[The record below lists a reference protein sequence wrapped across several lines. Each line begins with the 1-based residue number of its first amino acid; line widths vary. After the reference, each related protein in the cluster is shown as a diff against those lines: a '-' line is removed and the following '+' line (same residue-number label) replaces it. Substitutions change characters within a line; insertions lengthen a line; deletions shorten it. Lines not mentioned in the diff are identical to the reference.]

1 MNEIVNFQ
9 GARATVQNKR
19 VKFLAVTFLAFVSI
33 IFIGCNRTD
42 TSGGGSSAA
51 TTGAANVDPNDT
63 AANVNGK
70 PIKMEE
76 VERGIKQQAQGQESK
91 LSPLE
96 LASARLQIL
105 DGLIQNEVLYQKAE
119 KEGTV
124 PKDDDITAEVNKQK
138 TSSNLSAEKFDE
150 QMKQAGMTDASYRE
164 TVKRVLAVKNL
175 IEKITGKI
183 EAPKDSE
190 IDAFYNGNKSAFVN
204 KRGVKLAAIVIDPT
218 NSGEGDTTTSEQEA
232 VLKGNEIIK
241 RIQQGQDFASIAREA
256 SEDQSKLQ
264 GGDLG
269 TISEDEL
276 KQTFPPQVAAT
287 LMNEKFPIGNI
298 LPTPIQGKFFILKLQ
313 ERSLKDENLT
323 LESPGVREKVI
334 QQLIGARK
342 QLLSQS
348 YAAIAMNEAKVE
360 NFLAQKVVANPNE
373 LSGARPAG
381 ADDAGA
387 NANTNTNSTANT
399 NANANTNSNMK
410 PAASG
415 SSDATGAKSAPAAG
429 KAANA
434 PR

>member
-1 MNEIVNFQ
+1 MNKIVNFQ

-19 VKFLAVTFLAFVSI
+19 VKFLAVTFLAFFSI
-33 IFIGCNRTD
+33 ILIGCNRAET
-42 TSGGGSSAA
+42 GGSAA
-51 TTGAANVDPNDT
+51 TMGAATVDPNDT

-96 LASARLQIL
+96 LASARLQVL
-105 DGLIQNEVLYQKAE
+105 EGLIQNEVLYQKAE

-124 PKDDDITAEVNKQK
+124 PKDDDVTAEVNRQK
-138 TSSNLSAEKFDE
+138 TSSGLSAEKFDE
-150 QMKQAGMTDASYRE
+150 QMKQAGLTDASFRE
-164 TVKRVLAVKNL
+164 NIKRGLAVKNL
-175 IEKITGKI
+175 IDKITGKI
-183 EAPKDSE
+183 EPPKDSE

-218 NSGEGDTTTSEQEA
+218 DSGEGDTTKNQQDA
-232 VLKGNEIIK
+232 VLKANEVIK
-241 RIQQGQDFASIAREA
+241 QLQAPNSDFAAVAREK

-269 TISEDEL
+269 YITEDEL
-276 KQTFPPQVAAT
+276 RQTFPPQIAAN
-287 LMNEKFPIGNI
+287 LMDPRFQIGQV
-298 LPTPIQGKFFILKLQ
+298 TGAQAQGKYYILKLQ
-313 ERSLKDENLT
+313 ERHDKDENLT

-334 QQLIGARK
+334 EQLIGARK

-348 YAAIAMNEAKVE
+348 YAAIAMNEAKIE

-381 ADDAGA
+381 ADDSNA
-387 NANTNTNSTANT
+387 NTNTNTNSTANT
-399 NANANTNSNMK
+399 NANGNAVNTNAANMK
-410 PAASG
+410 PAA
-415 SSDATGAKSAPAAG
+415 GAKPVPSA

-434 PR
+434 PK

>member
-1 MNEIVNFQ
+1 M
-9 GARATVQNKR
+9 QNKR
-19 VKFLAVTFLAFVSI
+19 VKFLAVTFLAFFSI
-33 IFIGCNRTD
+33 ILIGCNRAET
-42 TSGGGSSAA
+42 GGSAA
-51 TTGAANVDPNDT
+51 TMGAATVDPNDT

-96 LASARLQIL
+96 LASARLQVL
-105 DGLIQNEVLYQKAE
+105 EGLIQNEVLYQKAE

-124 PKDDDITAEVNKQK
+124 PKDDDVTAEVNRQK
-138 TSSNLSAEKFDE
+138 TSSGLSAEKFDE
-150 QMKQAGMTDASYRE
+150 QMKQAGLTDASFRE
-164 TVKRVLAVKNL
+164 NIKRGLAVKNL
-175 IEKITGKI
+175 IDKITGKI
-183 EAPKDSE
+183 EPPKDSE

-218 NSGEGDTTTSEQEA
+218 DSGEGDTTKNQQDA
-232 VLKGNEIIK
+232 VLKANEVIK
-241 RIQQGQDFASIAREA
+241 QLQAPNSDFAAVAREK

-269 TISEDEL
+269 YITEDEL
-276 KQTFPPQVAAT
+276 RQTFPPQIAAN
-287 LMNEKFPIGNI
+287 LMDPRFQIGQV
-298 LPTPIQGKFFILKLQ
+298 TGAQAQGKYYILKLQ
-313 ERSLKDENLT
+313 ERHDKDENLT

-334 QQLIGARK
+334 EQLIGARK

-348 YAAIAMNEAKVE
+348 YAAIAMNEAKIE

-381 ADDAGA
+381 ADDSNA
-387 NANTNTNSTANT
+387 NTNTNTNSTANT
-399 NANANTNSNMK
+399 NANGNAVNTNAANMK
-410 PAASG
+410 PAA
-415 SSDATGAKSAPAAG
+415 GAKPVPSA

-434 PR
+434 PK